1 MKIVTLYNHKGGVSK
16 TTTTFNIATYLADHG
31 KRVLMVDADPQCNL
45 TEIAL
50 ARTIAALDKKAE
62 ESGAADAGTLPGTS
76 ILDALNQRV
85 KGDVAYIDINKI
97 EPCVIQKN
105 LELLRGSVDLSS
117 IEDDLAEAHVQRMSM
132 RTNLMRTYV
141 AIGDFL
147 VRLAEEKAYDYIFID
162 VGPSSG
168 ALTRAFFLA
177 CDAFYIPVAPD
188 RFNVQAIGTLSKIL
202 NRWIREHQEVIS
214 KYKELDMPIRDGRPA
229 FLGAI
234 VQAFKKYAGEAKPG
248 FKLWMARLPL
258 EINTSLR
265 PVLEGY
271 SDELYLPEFIR
282 DDADNSI
289 AVEIPDFNQL
299 APLMQEVGKAVFNI
313 DRLDTALITSSKKP
327 WAGNN
332 WSGAQRRMA
341 SYKLL
346 FKWLADALI
355 AFDSGAKVAPYP
367 RPTIV
372 KKAPRSKVKRNL
384 NLSSLEVK
392 DVNSSLKKST
402 KKTEQKAV
410 VVSESH
416 LKEGSKKITEKKPV
430 SKKNSGNASVKPPSK
445 PASKSVE
452 SSEKSRLGRG
462 KK

>member
-31 KRVLMVDADPQCNL
+31 KKVLMVDADPQCNL

-50 ARTIAALDKKAE
+50 ARTIASLDKAAE
-62 ESGAADAGTLPGTS
+62 ANGLADAGALPGTS
-76 ILDALNQRV
+76 VLDALNQRI
-85 KGDVAYIDINKI
+85 KGDVAYIDIEKI
-97 EPCVIQKN
+97 EPCEIHEN
-105 LELLRGSVDLSS
+105 LDLLRGSVDLSS

-141 AIGDFL
+141 SIGDFL
-147 VRLAEEKAYDYIFID
+147 VRLADKKGYDYIFID

-177 CDAFYIPVAPD
+177 CDAFFIPVAPD

-202 NRWIREHQEVIS
+202 SRWIREHQEVIS
-214 KYKELDMPIRDGRPA
+214 KYQDLEMPIRAGRPA

-248 FKLWMARLPL
+248 FKLWMGRLPV
-258 EINTSLR
+258 EIENSLR
-265 PVLEGY
+265 PVLEIY
-271 SDELYLPEFIR
+271 SDGLYLPALSTRSVE
-282 DDADNSI
+282 NSI

-313 DRLDTALITSSKKP
+313 DRLDTALITKSKKP
-327 WAGNN
+327 WGGNN

-346 FKWLADALI
+346 FKWLAEALI
-355 AFDSGAKVAPYP
+355 AFDNGAKISPYP
-367 RPTIV
+367 KPAIAKRKARRKPV
-372 KKAPRSKVKRNL
+372 KAV
-384 NLSSLEVK
+384 
-392 DVNSSLKKST
+392 DAAQAAVNSEPKKSG
-402 KKTEQKAV
+402 KKTSA
-410 VVSESH
+410 SA
-416 LKEGSKKITEKKPV
+416 
-430 SKKNSGNASVKPPSK
+430 GNKK
-445 PASKSVE
+445 PASKAVAVKPKGKVASTSVAKKKPLVAP
-452 SSEKSRLGRG
+452 KSTS